1 MILINIFYFCCASCY
16 NYCRFLCFVL
26 ISSPQYLWSLG
37 ALSSCTQRIV
47 TGFCSWC
54 RLFLRI
60 MLVKLLKNVD
70 LNVTWDGNYDSDVH
84 NPVSKHAPTF
94 FTQTLLVIFL
104 FTLRL
109 PITAMVRRGLFAYSV
124 NIEFKIETN
133 SDQNVSKVSTYIIP
147 K

>member
-1 MILINIFYFCCASCY
+1 
-16 NYCRFLCFVL
+16 
-26 ISSPQYLWSLG
+26 
-37 ALSSCTQRIV
+37 
-47 TGFCSWC
+47 
-54 RLFLRI
+54 
-60 MLVKLLKNVD
+60 MLLKLLKNVD